1 MTDHSPDGPS
11 SDGWSGVG
19 PTPLGPRPLADGTY
33 DAIVVDAAERGPGTI
48 ALDLTILA
56 GDRKGEVV
64 TLAGPAGDH
73 DPDDLL
79 GIPATITVA
88 DDRPRL
94 RLEP

>member
-1 MTDHSPDGPS
+1 VTDHSPDGPS
-11 SDGWSGVG
+11 SDGRSGDG
-19 PTPLGPRPLADGTY
+19 PTPLADGTY

-88 DDRPRL
+88 DGRPRL